1 MIMIRYISLAR
12 ARALCVVKVFQSNT
26 RQPSQSLQHQ
36 TPALQRTSHIDASS
50 RRHPRARHASVN
62 ARELDSSRASSRTQ
76 TRTHRRRR
84 LAASIARDQARS
96 IGRWVLRASCPRA
109 SAKDC
114 CTTRARRRR
123 RNMCGR
129 RDVCGISWRLAW
141 VRRCWVVS
149 R

>member
-12 ARALCVVKVFQSNT
+12 ARALCVVKVFPVEYAPAEPKS
-26 RQPSQSLQHQ
+26 S
-36 TPALQRTSHIDASS
+36 TPNASAPVTTHIDASS
-50 RRHPRARHASVN
+50 RRHPRARHANVN
-62 ARELDSSRASSRTQ
+62 ARELDSSRAFSRER

-114 CTTRARRRR
+114 FTTRVRRRR
-123 RNMCGR
+123 RNMRGR
-129 RDVCGISWRLAW
+129 RNVCGISWRLAW
-141 VRRCWVVS
+141 VRRCWVAS